1 MEGGSPEAKPKNR
14 RTKRR
19 RKRLAKKLSESQSEQ
34 SDNSQVVPQ
43 DDRTKYKE
51 EEESDKYLWH
61 QPQSRDSRMFYYDEI
76 AQKYKYRDQEI
87 LVAPQGR
94 KARRR
99 KRRLEN
105 RQRCD

>member
-34 SDNSQVVPQ
+34 SDNSQVVPH

-51 EEESDKYLWH
+51 EEESDKYSWH

-76 AQKYKYRDQEI
+76 AQ
-87 LVAPQGR
+87 
-94 KARRR
+94 
-99 KRRLEN
+99 
-105 RQRCD
+105 